1 METQTLTIP
10 MDKLLKYQEQIYKRR
25 EYQNQ
30 SSKKYYNDN
39 FKITDNLT
47 DDESEYQNQS
57 SKKYYNDN
65 FKITDNL
72 TDDEKER
79 RIEKRNAYNAR
90 RRQLYANK
98 KRLARIQEIINNISG

>member
-47 DDESEYQNQS
+47 DDER
-57 SKKYYNDN
+57 
-65 FKITDNL
+65 
-72 TDDEKER
+72 ER

>member
-25 EYQNQ
+25 
-30 SSKKYYNDN
+30 
-39 FKITDNLT
+39 
-47 DDESEYQNQS
+47 EYQNQS

>member
-47 DDESEYQNQS
+47 DDER
-57 SKKYYNDN
+57 
-65 FKITDNL
+65 
-72 TDDEKER
+72 ER

-98 KRLARIQEIINNISG
+98 KRLARIQEIIDNISG

>member
-39 FKITDNLT
+39 FKITDT
-47 DDESEYQNQS
+47 
-57 SKKYYNDN
+57 
-65 FKITDNL
+65 L

-79 RIEKRNAYNAR
+79 RIEKRDAYNAR

>member
-39 FKITDNLT
+39 FKITDNLN
-47 DDESEYQNQS
+47 DDER
-57 SKKYYNDN
+57 
-65 FKITDNL
+65 
-72 TDDEKER
+72 ER
-79 RIEKRNAYNAR
+79 RIEKRDAYNAR

>member
-10 MDKLLKYQEQIYKRR
+10 MDKLLKYQEQIYKCR
-25 EYQNQ
+25 
-30 SSKKYYNDN
+30 
-39 FKITDNLT
+39 
-47 DDESEYQNQS
+47 EYQNQS

>member
-39 FKITDNLT
+39 FKITDDLP
-47 DDESEYQNQS
+47 
-57 SKKYYNDN
+57 
-65 FKITDNL
+65 
-72 TDDEKER
+72 DDEKER